1 MLHETSRRDRVVLWA
16 ALRRSA
22 VALAL
27 AALLPNALPAQE
39 PPAET
44 PAEAPAEP
52 PAENGLPVVRDEVTV
67 EGRAGDY
74 AASTADS
81 FKTEAPLRLIPQAIQ
96 VVPRSVIDDQNALT
110 LAEAVRNVSGTS
122 NDFGFNGGSQPLLI
136 LRGFQTTSM
145 TAASSM
151 SGSSSFYL
159 NGSKVQGIPINM
171 ANVESVEVIKGPAT
185 VLFGRGEPGGLVNVV
200 SRAPRANRAWTFEQ
214 SGDDLGTSRTLIDA
228 TGPLNRTKSLLGR
241 AAVSYSD
248 VGSNRDFVEDR
259 VGSFNGNLAW
269 NLGER
274 TRIDLTVDHTDQ
286 RYRND
291 FGIPAIGDRPADL
304 PLSRQFNDAPELS
317 RIRTDSFRLGYERAF
332 DARWTLTARAS
343 SLRAKTR
350 EVDVWPYRI
359 DLATFED
366 CLETRQELCR
376 YYFNARPDGRY
387 RAEQG
392 TVDLQGRF
400 LTGAV
405 EHELLVGVDHYD
417 TSKEGTTYLQFL
429 PGVVL
434 DRPASGAAPRLDISQ
449 SIPIETVDESR
460 WTSAYVQDQ
469 MTLGSRGLHLVAG
482 LRHDRTR
489 AIYAAPGTEP
499 NEQSFTKPRLGLVK
513 ELGATRSIYF
523 QYQESVAANNGRDP
537 VSLVALDA
545 ETAAQMEAGLKV
557 ASSSGRLQA
566 TLSAYQLVKK
576 NRADYSLFPTIQTV
590 GEARSRGIE
599 LDWSGEVSA
608 RLAMIGSYSYT
619 DAVVTEDPQFEG
631 TRLANVP
638 RQSGSVWARFLVD
651 RHWAVGGGVFCQG
664 ARLGDQA
671 NTFVLPGYAR
681 VDAMVSYDLN
691 LRAARMLLQLNVD
704 NVLDHRYYTG
714 SHQFVRDWIQP
725 GRPRTVTLAVR
736 VDY

>member
-1 MLHETSRRDRVVLWA
+1 MTIENSWRDRSASRSAV
-16 ALRRSA
+16 RRTA

-27 AALLPNALPAQE
+27 AALLPNALSADE
-39 PPAET
+39 PPADPTGGATDES
-44 PAEAPAEP
+44 E
-52 PAENGLPVVRDEVTV
+52 LPVVRDEVTV

-74 AASTADS
+74 AAPTAES
-81 FKTEAPLRLIPQAIQ
+81 FKTETPLRLIPQSIQ
-96 VVPRSVIDDQNALT
+96 IVPRSVIDDQNALT
-110 LAEAVRNVSGTS
+110 LAEAVRNVAGTAT
-122 NDFGFNGGSQPLLI
+122 DFGFNGGSQPLLV

-159 NGSKVQGIPINM
+159 NGSKIQGIPINM
-171 ANVESVEVIKGPAT
+171 ANVESVEVVKGPAT

-200 SRAPRANRAWTFEQ
+200 TRTPRANRAWTFDQ
-214 SGDDLGTSRTLIDA
+214 TADDLGTSRTLFEA
-228 TGPLNRTKSLLGR
+228 TGPLNRAKTLLGR
-241 AAVSYSD
+241 AAASYSD

-269 NLGER
+269 TPGEK

-291 FGIPAIGDRPADL
+291 FGIPALGDRPADL

-317 RIRTDSFRLGYERAF
+317 RIRTDSLRLGYER
-332 DARWTLTARAS
+332 TLGDHWLVKARAS

-350 EVDVWPYRI
+350 EVDVWPFRV

-387 RAEQG
+387 RASQG
-392 TVDLQGRF
+392 TVDLQGHFR
-400 LTGAV
+400 TGAI
-405 EHELLVGVDHYD
+405 EHELLAGVDRYTTD
-417 TSKEGTTYLQFL
+417 KDGTTYLQFL
-429 PGVVL
+429 PGVTL
-434 DRPASGAAPRLDISQ
+434 DRPAPGGTPRLDISQ
-449 SIPIETVDESR
+449 AIPIETVDQSR
-460 WTSAYVQDQ
+460 WTSVYVQDQ
-469 MTLGSRGLHLVAG
+469 MALGSQGLHLVAG

-489 AIYAAPGTEP
+489 AIFAAPGTEA

-513 ELGATRSIYF
+513 ELSQTRSIYF

-537 VSLVALDA
+537 VTLVALKA
-545 ETAAQMEAGLKV
+545 ETAAQVEAGYKV
-557 ASSSGRLQA
+557 VSPSGRLQT

-576 NRADYSLFPTIQTV
+576 NRADYSLFPTVQTV
-590 GEARSRGIE
+590 GEARSRGVEID
-599 LDWSGEVSA
+599 LSGQVNA
-608 RLAMIGSYSYT
+608 RLAVIGSYAYT
-619 DAVVTEDPQFEG
+619 DAIVTEDPQFEG

-638 RQSGSVWARFLVD
+638 RQSGSLWARYLLD
-651 RHWAVGGGVFCQG
+651 RRWAVGGGIFCQG
-664 ARLGDQA
+664 ARQGDQA
-671 NTFVLPGYAR
+671 NTFILPGYAR
-681 VDAMVSYDLN
+681 LDAMVSYELPV
-691 LRAARMLLQLNVD
+691 LGERMLLQLNVD
-704 NVLDHRYYTG
+704 NVLDQHYYTG

-725 GRPRTVTLAVR
+725 GRPRTVSLAVR